1 MLLFAPVPAG
11 KVWLAGLWIHP
22 WGGNAEGPNP
32 QAKEV
37 AMPDDYVSCDDLLDA
52 FPLEDE
58 AGEPEPEYGDF
69 WGELDDDRDAC
80 D

>member
-1 MLLFAPVPAG
+1 M
-11 KVWLAGLWIHP
+11 
-22 WGGNAEGPNP
+22 PN
-32 QAKEV
+32 
-37 AMPDDYVSCDDLLDA
+37 DFVSCDDLLDA
-52 FPLEDE
+52 FALEDE